1 LQRKIRIHPSFE
13 NVTVA
18 LRTAATKG
26 DNRDLDKETKSEDGV
41 LDALQL
47 SLLNSFLRKR

>member
-1 LQRKIRIHPSFE
+1 LAKEDQIHPSFE

-26 DNRDLDKETKSEDGV
+26 DNRDLDKETKSEDDV

-47 SLLNSFLRKR
+47 SLLNSFFRK